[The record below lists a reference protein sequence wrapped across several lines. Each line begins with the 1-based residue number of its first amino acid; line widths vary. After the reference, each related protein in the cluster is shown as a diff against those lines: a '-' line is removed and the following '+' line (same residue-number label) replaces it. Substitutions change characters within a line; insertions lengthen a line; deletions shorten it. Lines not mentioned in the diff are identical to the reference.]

1 MPILNLTFPE
11 RLHKTLHN
19 MRVIGIDPG
28 SRICG
33 YGVLEALNGEIAHL
47 ASGSIAPKSSL
58 ELSEKLKVIYDGL
71 VGVIGE
77 HKPDAISIE
86 DIFFAKNAKSAIKL
100 GQARGV
106 ALLAA
111 STSGITIYEYSPTK
125 VKLALTG
132 RGRANKLEVQRML
145 TAMLG
150 IDEFETQDASDAVA
164 IALCH
169 IHLSRIEDRLG
180 KEFTRTRRR
189 RRRFTLDDLPS

>member
-1 MPILNLTFPE
+1 
-11 RLHKTLHN
+11 

-33 YGVLEALNGEIAHL
+33 YGVLEVRNGDIAHV
-47 ASGSIAPKSSL
+47 ASGSISPKPTL
-58 ELSEKLKVIYDGL
+58 ELPLKLKIIYDGL
-71 VGVIGE
+71 VEVISK
-77 HKPDAISIE
+77 HKPEAISIE
-86 DIFFAKNAKSAIKL
+86 DIFFAKNARSAIKL

-111 STSGITIYEYSPTK
+111 SASGITIHEYSPTK

-132 RGRANKLEVQRML
+132 RGRANKLEMQRML
-145 TAMLG
+145 TSILG
-150 IDEFETQDASDAVA
+150 IADFESPDASDAVA

-169 IHLSRIEDRLG
+169 IHLSRIESRLG
-180 KEFTRTRRR
+180 AEFVKPRRK

>member
-1 MPILNLTFPE
+1 
-11 RLHKTLHN
+11 

-33 YGVLEALNGEIAHL
+33 YGVLEARNGDIAYL
-47 ASGSIAPKSSL
+47 ASGSIAPKTTL
-58 ELSEKLKVIYDGL
+58 QLSERLKVIYEGL
-71 VGVIGE
+71 VEVIGE
-77 HKPDAISIE
+77 HKPDAVSIE

-111 STSGITIYEYSPTK
+111 STSGITIYEYAPTK

-132 RGRANKLEVQRML
+132 RGRANKLEVQKML

-150 IDEFETQDASDAVA
+150 VEEFETQDASDAVA

-169 IHLSRIEDRLG
+169 IHLSGIESRLG